1 MFKQRLM
8 SAAIVAVGAGLYA
21 SSAAAEDFR
30 LAYSKAEDIEIFVEN
45 ASADNWCKPELAL
58 RAVYGASGD
67 TVALGRLLP
76 KLGALFAQQCP
87 QAQSATWRAV
97 NSQGTQVADGI
108 SQGATGWALLVQ
120 TPEASVAQ
128 AVQAATPEVA
138 EAPASTTATP
148 TEVVENVAPAPANTA
163 SVDAPPAPTAAEPK
177 VASDEA
183 KPKTASTA
191 AESTPEPAQAAPTAA
206 RATEPTPE
214 ATAPVAAPEIQ
225 PEVRP
230 AIVESEPVE
239 INKDKVAATPAK
251 ATEAKAEVP
260 ATAAT
265 VETTEPETTADT
277 TVATEAVVT
286 PTVGLAEFAVGD
298 WAVPNATQRAELSAF
313 LSTLKDQNGCK
324 VVSQFDLGADAA
336 YLNLVTEGVSC
347 NAEGYAQGKGRLT
360 LERSDGAQIMRT
372 GDLWFSNGLIFN
384 KPVQG
389 LKPADLVAFN
399 GNNAG
404 WFGFASDA
412 DNGSHYLLKAT
423 LGQFRGGIG
432 AWQVGP
438 EVAVLTPKTE
448 SFRQAAQI
456 RQEVDK
462 ALDRLAL
469 IMPNATDVRLVFS
482 DMPQGIWNNNASEL
496 LYSVSASRRY
506 NYRTGQ
512 PQGDWQYNL
521 QHAQNYLFQREARAA
536 EQKRYEEERLERERQ
551 NQLRQQARVERNNL
565 SNYQRLQERVEAG
578 GKDALLPMLE
588 EDIQYR
594 AASGANAYARLVAGQ
609 ADDFARIVR
618 VDGSK
623 KDDATVDWPYP
634 MRLVGQSDLKKGW
647 YWVKGTRSLDSS
659 ILDDEDLPMTMVQLG
674 ATAAQQCE
682 KEGCA
687 ELLEPLA
694 VMRMQLGDPDW
705 TPEAA
710 QAVIDSAPEGGGLFW

>member
-1 MFKQRLM
+1 MFKQRLI
-8 SAAIVAVGAGLYA
+8 SAAVVAVGAGLYA

-45 ASADNWCKPELAL
+45 ASAENWCKPELAL
-58 RAVYGASGD
+58 RAVYGASGN
-67 TVALGRLLP
+67 TEALGRLLP
-76 KLGALFAQQCP
+76 KLGALFSQQCP
-87 QAQSATWRAV
+87 QAQSATWRAL

-108 SQGATGWALLVQ
+108 SHGSTGWALLIQ
-120 TPEASVAQ
+120 TPEPTVAS
-128 AVQAATPEVA
+128 AVQAA
-138 EAPASTTATP
+138 AP
-148 TEVVENVAPAPANTA
+148 EVVETPAAATQAEVAKDVAPEPANTALVDAPPTPTVAEPTVEPAPEAPAPA
-163 SVDAPPAPTAAEPK
+163 
-177 VASDEA
+177 
-183 KPKTASTA
+183 
-191 AESTPEPAQAAPTAA
+191 
-206 RATEPTPE
+206 AT
-214 ATAPVAAPEIQ
+214 PEIQ
-225 PEVRP
+225 PEVKP

-239 INKDKVAATPAK
+239 INKDKAAVTPAK
-251 ATEAKAEVP
+251 TAETKPEAP
-260 ATAAT
+260 AS
-265 VETTEPETTADT
+265 
-277 TVATEAVVT
+277 VAPVEAVI
-286 PTVGLAEFAVGD
+286 PALGLAEFAVGD
-298 WAVPNATQRAELSAF
+298 WVVPNAAQRAELSAF
-313 LSTLKDQNGCK
+313 LSTMKDQNGCNI
-324 VVSQFDLGADAA
+324 VSQFDLGTDAA

-347 NAEGYAQGKGRLT
+347 NADGYAQGKGRLS

-389 LKPADLVAFN
+389 LKATDLVAFN
-399 GNNAG
+399 DNNNTG

-412 DNGSHYLLKAT
+412 GTGSHTLLKVS

-448 SFRQAAQI
+448 SFRQASEI

-469 IMPNATDVRLVFS
+469 VMPTATDVRLVFS
-482 DMPQGIWNNNASEL
+482 DMPQGIWNNNGSEQ

-551 NQLRQQARVERNNL
+551 NQLRQQARIERNNL
-565 SNYQRLQERVEAG
+565 NNYERLQERVASE
-578 GKDALLPMLE
+578 GKSALVSMLE

-594 AASGANAYARLVAGQ
+594 ASSGATAYARLVAGQ
-609 ADDFARIVR
+609 SDDFARIVR

-634 MRLVGQSDLKKGW
+634 MRIVGQSDLKKGW
-647 YWVKGTRSLDSS
+647 YWIKGTRSLDSS
-659 ILDDEDLPMTMVQLG
+659 ILDDDDLPMTMVLLG
-674 ATAAQQCE
+674 SNVAQQCQQ
-682 KEGCA
+682 EGCA

-694 VMRMQLGDPDW
+694 VMRMQLGDPEW

-710 QAVIDSAPEGGGLFW
+710 QAVIDSAPEGSVFW

>member
-1 MFKQRLM
+1 MFKQRLI
-8 SAAIVAVGAGLYA
+8 SAAIVAAGAGLYA
-21 SSAAAEDFR
+21 ASAAAEDFR
-30 LAYSKAEDIEIFVEN
+30 LAYSKAEDIELFVEN

-67 TVALGRLLP
+67 TEALGRLLP

-87 QAQSATWRAV
+87 QAQRVTWRAI

-108 SQGATGWALLVQ
+108 SEGSAGWALLIQ
-120 TPEASVAQ
+120 TPEPTVAS
-128 AVQAATPEVA
+128 AVQAAAPDVA
-138 EAPASTTATP
+138 ESPVTTAATP
-148 TEVVENVAPAPANTA
+148 AGVVENVAPEPANTA
-163 SVDAPPAPTAAEPK
+163 LVDAPPTPTITEH
-177 VASDEA
+177 SEA
-183 KPKTASTA
+183 KPASA
-191 AESTPEPAQAAPTAA
+191 PAQAAPAA
-206 RATEPTPE
+206 EPTVEPASE
-214 ATAPVAAPEIQ
+214 APAPAATPEIQ

-239 INKDKVAATPAK
+239 INKDKAAITSTKTAETKPEASPTVAPVGK
-251 ATEAKAEVP
+251 AQ
-260 ATAAT
+260 
-265 VETTEPETTADT
+265 PETTADA
-277 TVATEAVVT
+277 VVEAVVT

-298 WAVPNATQRAELSAF
+298 WVVPTATQRAELSSF
-313 LSTLKDQNGCK
+313 LSTLTDQNGCK
-324 VVSQFDLGADAA
+324 IVSQFELGTDAA
-336 YLNLVTEGVSC
+336 YLNLVTEDVSC
-347 NAEGYAQGKGRLT
+347 NADGYAQGKGRLK

-372 GDLWFSNGLIFN
+372 GDLWFSNGLVFN

-389 LKPADLVAFN
+389 LKPSDLVAFQ
-399 GNNAG
+399 GNNTG
-404 WFGFASDA
+404 WFGFASDTES
-412 DNGSHYLLKAT
+412 GSHYLLKAS

-432 AWQVGP
+432 AWQIGP
-438 EVAVLTPKTE
+438 EVAVLTPKAE
-448 SFRQAAQI
+448 SFRQAAEI
-456 RQEVDK
+456 RQEVGN
-462 ALDRLAL
+462 ALERLAL

-482 DMPQGIWNNNASEL
+482 DMPQGVWKNDASGL

-551 NQLRQQARVERNNL
+551 NQLRQKARVERNNL
-565 SNYQRLQERVEAG
+565 NTYQRLQERVEAG

-609 ADDFARIVR
+609 SDDFARIVR

-634 MRLVGQSDLKKGW
+634 MRIVGQSDLKKGW
-647 YWVKGTRSLDSS
+647 YWISGSRSLDSS
-659 ILDDEDLPMTMVQLG
+659 ILDDDDLPMTMVELG
-674 ATAAQQCE
+674 SNAAQQCE
-682 KEGCA
+682 QEGCA

-694 VMRMQLGDPDW
+694 VMRMQLGDLEW

-710 QAVIDSAPEGGGLFW
+710 QAVIDSVPEGGLFW

>member
-1 MFKQRLM
+1 MFKQRLI
-8 SAAIVAVGAGLYA
+8 SAAIMAAGAGLYA

-67 TVALGRLLP
+67 TEALGRLLP
-76 KLGALFAQQCP
+76 KLGALFVQQCP
-87 QAQSATWRAV
+87 QAQSATWRAI

-108 SQGATGWALLVQ
+108 SQGSAGWALLIQ
-120 TPEASVAQ
+120 TPEPTETP
-128 AVQAATPEVA
+128 AVQAAAPEVVESPVA
-138 EAPASTTATP
+138 TAATR
-148 TEVVENVAPAPANTA
+148 TEVVEEVAPEPAKTA
-163 SVDAPPAPTAAEPK
+163 LVDAPPTPTVAEPK
-177 VASDEA
+177 VATDEA
-183 KPKTASTA
+183 KPEVASTT
-191 AESTPEPAQAAPTAA
+191 S
-206 RATEPTPE
+206 
-214 ATAPVAAPEIQ
+214 PEIQ

-230 AIVESEPVE
+230 AVVESEPVE
-239 INKDKVAATPAK
+239 TNTDKAVATPAK
-251 ATEAKAEVP
+251 TAETKSEAP
-260 ATAAT
+260 ATAAP
-265 VETTEPETTADT
+265 VEKTEPETAASTPVEVE
-277 TVATEAVVT
+277 TVVAPAL
-286 PTVGLAEFAVGD
+286 GLAEFAVGD
-298 WAVPNATQRAELSAF
+298 WVVPTATQRAELSSF
-313 LSTLKDQNGCK
+313 LSTLTDQNGCK
-324 VVSQFDLGADAA
+324 IVSQFELGTDAA
-336 YLNLVTEGVSC
+336 YLNLVTEDVSC
-347 NAEGYAQGKGRLT
+347 NADGYAQGKGRLK

-389 LKPADLVAFN
+389 LKPSDLVVFQD
-399 GNNAG
+399 NNNG

-412 DNGSHYLLKAT
+412 ESGSHYLLKAS

-432 AWQVGP
+432 AWQIGP
-438 EVAVLTPKTE
+438 EVAVLTPKAE
-448 SFRQAAQI
+448 SFRQAAEI
-456 RQEVDK
+456 RQEVDN

-482 DMPQGIWNNNASEL
+482 DMPQGVWKNDASGL

-536 EQKRYEEERLERERQ
+536 EQKRYEEERQERERL

-565 SNYQRLQERVEAG
+565 SNYQRLQERVEAS
-578 GKDALLPMLE
+578 GKEALLPMLE

-594 AASGANAYARLVAGQ
+594 VASGANAYARLVAGQ
-609 ADDFARIVR
+609 SDDFARIVR

-634 MRLVGQSDLKKGW
+634 MRIVGQSDLKKGW
-647 YWVKGTRSLDSS
+647 YWINGSRSLDSS
-659 ILDDEDLPMTMVQLG
+659 ILDDDDLPMTMVELG
-674 ATAAQQCE
+674 SNAAKQCE
-682 KEGCA
+682 QEGCA

-694 VMRMQLGDPDW
+694 VMRMQLGDPEW

-710 QAVIDSAPEGGGLFW
+710 QAVIDSVPEGGLFW

>member
-1 MFKQRLM
+1 MFKQRLI

-21 SSAAAEDFR
+21 SSAVAEDFR

-45 ASADNWCKPELAL
+45 ASAENWCKPELAL

-67 TVALGRLLP
+67 TEALGRLLP

-87 QAQSATWRAV
+87 QAQSATWRAI

-108 SQGATGWALLVQ
+108 SQGAAGWALLIQ
-120 TPEASVAQ
+120 TPEPTEAP
-128 AVQAATPEVA
+128 AVQAA
-138 EAPASTTATP
+138 AP
-148 TEVVENVAPAPANTA
+148 EVVESPVATAATRTDVVEEVAPEPAKTA
-163 SVDAPPAPTAAEPK
+163 LVDAPPTPTAAEPK
-177 VASDEA
+177 VAADEA
-183 KPKTASTA
+183 TPDAAST
-191 AESTPEPAQAAPTAA
+191 T
-206 RATEPTPE
+206 
-214 ATAPVAAPEIQ
+214 APEIQ

-239 INKDKVAATPAK
+239 TNADKAAATPAK
-251 ATEAKAEVP
+251 TAETKSEAP
-260 ATAAT
+260 ATAAP
-265 VETTEPETTADT
+265 VENSEPETAAST
-277 TVATEAVVT
+277 TVEVETVVA
-286 PTVGLAEFAVGD
+286 PAVGLAEFAVGD
-298 WAVPNATQRAELSAF
+298 WVVPTAPQRAELSAF
-313 LSTLKDQNGCK
+313 LSTMKDQNGCK
-324 VVSQFDLGADAA
+324 LVSQFDLGTDAA

-389 LKPADLVAFN
+389 LKPVDLVAFN
-399 GNNAG
+399 GNNTG

-412 DNGSHYLLKAT
+412 DTGSHYLLKAS

-432 AWQVGP
+432 AWQIGP

-456 RQEVDK
+456 RQAVDN

-536 EQKRYEEERLERERQ
+536 EQKRYEEERQERERL
-551 NQLRQQARVERNNL
+551 NQLRQQARIERNNL
-565 SNYQRLQERVEAG
+565 SNYQRLQERVEAS
-578 GKDALLPMLE
+578 GKKALLPMLE
-588 EDIQYR
+588 DDIQYR

-609 ADDFARIVR
+609 SDDFARIVR

-634 MRLVGQSDLKKGW
+634 MRIVGQSDLKKGW
-647 YWVKGTRSLDSS
+647 YWIKGARSLDAS
-659 ILDDEDLPMTMVQLG
+659 ILDDDDLPMTMVQLG
-674 ATAAQQCE
+674 STLAQQCE
-682 KEGCA
+682 QEGCA

-694 VMRMQLGDPDW
+694 VMRMQLGNPEW

>member
-67 TVALGRLLP
+67 TEALGRLLP

-87 QAQSATWRAV
+87 QAQSATWRAI
-97 NSQGTQVADGI
+97 NNQGTQVADGI
-108 SQGATGWALLVQ
+108 SQGATGWALLLQ
-120 TPEASVAQ
+120 TAEAPEAPV
-128 AVQAATPEVA
+128 VQAAEPEATETPE
-138 EAPASTTATP
+138 STTAAP
-148 TEVVENVAPAPANTA
+148 TEAVEDSTSTSDTTA
-163 SVDAPPAPTAAEPK
+163 VVDAPATPTVAAPK
-177 VASDEA
+177 VAADGA
-183 KPKTASTA
+183 KPEAASTA
-191 AESTPEPAQAAPTAA
+191 ADTTPEAAPVATS
-206 RATEPTPE
+206 ATEPTPE
-214 ATAPVAAPEIQ
+214 AATPAAPEIQ
-225 PEVRP
+225 PEVKP

-239 INKDKVAATPAK
+239 INKDKAAATPAK
-251 ATEAKAEVP
+251 AAEARPEAA
-260 ATAAT
+260 ATAAP
-265 VETTEPETTADT
+265 VEKTEPDTVADT

-298 WAVPNATQRAELSAF
+298 WEVPTAAQRTELSAF

-324 VVSQFDLGADAA
+324 LVSQFDLGTDAA

-399 GNNAG
+399 GNNTG
-404 WFGFASDA
+404 WFGVASDA
-412 DNGSHYLLKAT
+412 DTGSHYLLKAS

-432 AWQVGP
+432 AWQIGP

-448 SFRQAAQI
+448 SFRQAVQI

-469 IMPNATDVRLVFS
+469 VMPNATDVRLVFS
-482 DMPQGIWNNNASEL
+482 DMPQGIWNNNAAEL

-536 EQKRYEEERLERERQ
+536 EQKRYEEERIERERQ
-551 NQLRQQARVERNNL
+551 NQLRQQARIERNNL
-565 SNYQRLQERVEAG
+565 SHYQRLQERVEAE
-578 GKDALLPMLE
+578 GKEALLPMLE

-594 AASGANAYARLVAGQ
+594 AASGAHAYARLVAGQ
-609 ADDFARIVR
+609 SDDFARIVR

-647 YWVKGTRSLDSS
+647 YWVKGTRSLDAG
-659 ILDDEDLPMTMVQLG
+659 ILDGDDLPMTMVQLG
-674 ATAAQQCE
+674 STPVQQCE

-694 VMRMQLGDPDW
+694 VIRMQLGNPDW

-710 QAVIDSAPEGGGLFW
+710 QAVIDSAPDGGGLFW